1 MNDNIVSN
9 SASIEKVIGKNLRE
23 KRLKRGF
30 TLTEVAS
37 ELGFSYQQIQKYE
50 QAVSKISAG
59 VLYRLS
65 VLYGVGIE
73 KFFDGL
79 NGLNISASGAT
90 VSIFEN
96 SGENRIINLLL
107 VEDNPGDETI
117 TRKALN
123 SFGNLNI
130 LCVHDGGQTM
140 EVLRYKTLCPD
151 FPRPDLIFLDI
162 YIPRRDGI
170 AVLKEIKRDR
180 EIQDIPVIILT
191 NNTRPDLMA
200 EAYKNGASGYICKS
214 FDFITFRENL
224 TDCIKYWSSAVVLP
238 SVARGS
244 TST

>member
-1 MNDNIVSN
+1 MKGNIANN
-9 SASIEKVIGKNLRE
+9 SVSIEKIIGRHLRE

-30 TLTEVAS
+30 TLAEVAS
-37 ELGFSYQQIQKYE
+37 KIGLSYQQIQKYE
-50 QAVSKISAG
+50 QAISKISAG
-59 VLYRLS
+59 ALYRLS
-65 VLYGVGIE
+65 VLYGVGVE

-79 NGLNISASGAT
+79 DGMSLSPSGTT

-96 SGENRIINLLL
+96 SVGKKIINLLL

-117 TRKALN
+117 TRRALN

-130 LCVHDGGQTM
+130 LCVHDGDQIL

-191 NNTRPDLMA
+191 NNTRTDLMA

-214 FDFITFRENL
+214 FDFATFRDNL
-224 TDCIKYWSSAVVLP
+224 TDCIKYWSSAVILP
-238 SVARGS
+238 SVARS
-244 TST
+244 L